1 MAKKTARQRVV
12 KRLDDIT
19 SKYIRERD
27 AKCVQC
33 QSTENLT
40 NGHVFSRR
48 SYSTRWD
55 ISKDGNC
62 HCQCWGCNFK
72 HSKDNYDY
80 FIISDV
86 RYDDYEKDEV
96 HWLQNELEGVLVHVQ
111 LYWIEQRL
119 NGHKKVF
126 QEPVNSEEARND
138 PKLLQKCDFDVTWE
152 KFSDIN
158 KDKYTK
164 EYAVKFVEWL
174 TLGNGRQG

>member
-12 KRLDDIT
+12 KRLDDVT

-33 QSTENLT
+33 QTTENLT

-62 HCQCWGCNFK
+62 HTQCWGCNFK

-80 FIISDV
+80 FKWYVDKFSNDMFENLRF
-86 RYDDYEKDEV
+86 RYKETKKYTTI
-96 HWLQNELEGVLVHVQ
+96 ELEE
-111 LYWIEQRL
+111 LY
-119 NGHKKVF
+119 
-126 QEPVNSEEARND
+126 EE
-138 PKLLQKCDFDVTWE
+138 
-152 KFSDIN
+152 
-158 KDKYTK
+158 
-164 EYAVKFVEWL
+164 L
-174 TLGNGRQG
+174 TLAFKELLSENQTNQ

>member
-12 KRLDDIT
+12 KRLDDVT

-33 QSTENLT
+33 QTTENLT

-62 HCQCWGCNFK
+62 HTQCWGCNFK

-80 FIISDV
+80 FKWYVDIFSKDAFENLRF
-86 RYDDYEKDEV
+86 RYKQTKKYTTI
-96 HWLQNELEGVLVHVQ
+96 ELEE
-111 LYWIEQRL
+111 LY
-119 NGHKKVF
+119 
-126 QEPVNSEEARND
+126 EE
-138 PKLLQKCDFDVTWE
+138 
-152 KFSDIN
+152 
-158 KDKYTK
+158 
-164 EYAVKFVEWL
+164 L
-174 TLGNGRQG
+174 TLAYKELLSENQTNQ

>member
-12 KRLDDIT
+12 KRLDDVT

-33 QSTENLT
+33 QTTENLT

-62 HCQCWGCNFK
+62 HTQCWGGNFK

-80 FIISDV
+80 FKWYVDKFSNDMFENLRF
-86 RYDDYEKDEV
+86 RYKETKKYTTIELEELYEK
-96 HWLQNELEGVLVHVQ
+96 
-111 LYWIEQRL
+111 
-119 NGHKKVF
+119 
-126 QEPVNSEEARND
+126 
-138 PKLLQKCDFDVTWE
+138 
-152 KFSDIN
+152 
-158 KDKYTK
+158 
-164 EYAVKFVEWL
+164 L
-174 TLGNGRQG
+174 TLAYKELLIENQTNQ

>member
-33 QSTENLT
+33 QTTENLT

-62 HCQCWGCNFK
+62 HTQCWGCNFK

-80 FIISDV
+80 FKWYVDKFSNDMFENLRF
-86 RYDDYEKDEV
+86 RYKETKKYTTIELEELYEK
-96 HWLQNELEGVLVHVQ
+96 
-111 LYWIEQRL
+111 
-119 NGHKKVF
+119 
-126 QEPVNSEEARND
+126 
-138 PKLLQKCDFDVTWE
+138 
-152 KFSDIN
+152 
-158 KDKYTK
+158 
-164 EYAVKFVEWL
+164 L
-174 TLGNGRQG
+174 TLDYKELLIENQTNQ